1 MSFKDKMEVG
11 LKPDAPYRPDNLP
24 EIQQGDP
31 DCQEAGEPGDSPR
44 LREAREACETPVKPR
59 ARRSRSAAEAP
70 APRRRPR
77 RKI

>member
-44 LREAREACETPVKPR
+44 LRDAREACDIPEKPR
-59 ARRSRSAAEAP
+59 VRRRRASAAAP
-70 APRRRPR
+70 SPERRPR